1 MVRMDH
7 GDVASIVKTF
17 FANCEVAGLLLPDG
31 WFGGRPMENQHRLTF
46 VAQRPKRLLVE
57 LDDQILLS
65 FSGDAVVTQTTS
77 QHALLRG
84 TPTLVVSGFRQC
96 VLDYLQYGSDEP
108 HLASYSQGQVQFVA
122 PL

>member
-1 MVRMDH
+1 MVK
-7 GDVASIVKTF
+7 GF
-17 FANCEVAGLLLPDG
+17 FAKCEVAGLLLPDG

-65 FSGDAVVTQTTS
+65 FSGGAVVTETTS
-77 QHALLRG
+77 QHALLGG

-96 VLDYLQYGSDEP
+96 VVEYLQYGSDAP
-108 HLASYSQGQVQFVA
+108 DTASYRAGQVQFVA
-122 PL
+122 PT